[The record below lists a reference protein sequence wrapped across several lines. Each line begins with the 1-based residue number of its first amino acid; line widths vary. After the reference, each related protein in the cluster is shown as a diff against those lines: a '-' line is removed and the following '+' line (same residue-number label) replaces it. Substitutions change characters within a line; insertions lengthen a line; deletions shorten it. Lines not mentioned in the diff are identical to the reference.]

1 MKRNILAR
9 RAASAALAA
18 CMMFSLSAPA
28 LAESTDALLQQS
40 TAAKSAVSVLDEEN
54 GMTEEPVYDEMNL
67 NRGSITV
74 YIGDDGKQY
83 AKQGDNEAQQRGN
96 LSITTDGSQTHNTIT
111 IKGGTMGAKVTL
123 SNVNIETTSDAA
135 VSVSGNVEL
144 VIAGTNTLQS
154 GPKHAGVEKA
164 DDNGTLTISGFGTL
178 NAYGGESGAGIGGAR
193 NKNASNIVIE
203 GGTIEANGGTWG
215 AGIGGGQ
222 SAAGQNITI
231 RDGNVTAIPGGEA
244 AGIGGGYQGSGKN
257 ITIEGGTVYSRSGG
271 GSGPVAAIGGGRVSG
286 KGENIQITGGN
297 VTLKTVDAD
306 DIYIGNGQ
314 QEAEIDPSKLLG
326 TITKLDKDDNQV
338 GEIVQYFKIKINDTP
353 VTRKNYT
360 DILGNGTLYY
370 DIEEKILKLNDGQ
383 FINGALTITAPEDV
397 SIDLEADASH
407 VVNGDLTVNG
417 AKDVK
422 VTKLKGDDAA
432 EGAIVAINGK
442 AEISCSGDVILK
454 NLGGSSYCGRNLTSN
469 GLTVNGAN
477 KVTTEGS
484 IGGQAIIDCDGD
496 IKLGNEWGTTVS
508 KLTVNRADNVTVTS
522 GSVNWSIENGANIT
536 CSGTVEIKGET
547 PIEGDVKI
555 VAGKD
560 VFLECVG
567 DHDAIEITAAGK
579 VELNSYRYSY
589 SDLGKVIFT
598 QANKKPYVYFTD
610 KSSEEYKDSRITPI
624 PETIESRYL
633 CIEPRETYSIT
644 VKNGTAQVVGDTD
657 GKLPTAFAG
666 EKVTVSGNNK
676 NPSVTKFGGWKVI
689 SPESFE
695 LTEEQKN
702 TEENMT
708 FTMPASPVEL
718 KASYSF
724 PAPVVDMPVIVTGG
738 TIRVGGGESQTG
750 TVLVQ
755 PGQTVTIEANEPA
768 KENESFHHWK
778 VEKDSSKNIGII
790 EGSLGSETEKGTE
803 KIVFTMP
810 QDGVKLTAVYSI
822 PASVLRSTVTVTG
835 GTAKS
840 TLDEGSDIPAEI
852 GTTVEITATPYD
864 AEKYPGMEFVE
875 WEIKYPDSFYEKFPG
890 GIPENLQLKLDN
902 AKSAATTFEM
912 PVYPVKL
919 IAHWSAS
926 AVTDPDEPID
936 EDFGVEPAPMDT
948 TGGTIAAVAVG
959 GAAIWGGYEIATR
972 VILHDLLPEGAAIP
986 ANRGQLALLIWTEK
1000 GKPEPAAQP
1009 AFADVADADMA
1020 KAAQWC
1026 VEQGLLD
1033 AREGKFESDGW
1044 MPKFKTIEIWNKAF
1058 PKK

>member
-28 LAESTDALLQQS
+28 LAASTDALLQQS

-54 GMTEEPVYDEMNL
+54 GTEVETEYQMNL
-67 NRGSITV
+67 KYGSITV
-74 YIGDDGKQY
+74 YIGADDKQY
-83 AKQGDNEAQQRGN
+83 VQQGNNEAQQRGN
-96 LSITTDGSQTHNTIT
+96 LSITTDGGRTTNTLT
-111 IKGGTMGAKVTL
+111 IEGGTTAAKVTL
-123 SNVNIETTSDAA
+123 HNVNIDAPGAA
-135 VSVSGNVEL
+135 VSVSGDVEL
-144 VIAGTNTLQS
+144 IISGTNTLQS
-154 GPKHAGVEKA
+154 GWGHAGVEKA
-164 DDNGTLTISGFGTL
+164 DDNGTLTISGPGKL
-178 NAYGGESGAGIGGAR
+178 NAYGGQGGAGIGGAWH
-193 NKNASNIVIE
+193 KNASNIVIE
-203 GGTIEANGGTWG
+203 GGTIEAHGGNWG

-244 AGIGGGYQGSGKN
+244 AGIGGGFQGDGKN
-257 ITIEGGTVYSRSGG
+257 ITIESGTVYAESGG
-271 GSGPVAAIGGGRVSG
+271 GNGPVAAIGGGRVNG

-297 VTLKTVDAD
+297 VTVKSGTGVW
-306 DIYIGNGQ
+306 IG
-314 QEAEIDPSKLLG
+314 G
-326 TITKLDKDDNQV
+326 TN
-338 GEIVQYFKIKINDTP
+338 GEISKDSLTGA
-353 VTRKNYT
+353 VTYVNQNGNVENTANWDIMVNETAVNGVNYK
-360 DILGNGTLYY
+360 DILSDGTLCY
-370 DIEEKILKLNDGQ
+370 DIEEKTLKLKEGQ
-383 FINGALTITAPEDV
+383 FINGALIIKAPEDV
-397 SIDLEADASH
+397 SIDLEANAPN
-407 VVNGDLTVNG
+407 VVHGDLTVNG

-422 VTKLKGDDAA
+422 VTKLGGNAA
-432 EGAIVAINGK
+432 AAIEGK
-442 AEISCSGDVILK
+442 AEITCSGDVILK
-454 NLGGSSYCGRNLTSN
+454 SFGGSHGDGRNLIGN
-469 GLTVNGAN
+469 GLTVHRAN
-477 KVTTEGS
+477 TVTTEGG
-484 IGGQAIIDCDGD
+484 IGGETIINCTGD

-508 KLTVNRADNVTVTS
+508 KLMVNSANNVTMTS
-522 GSVNWSIENGANIT
+522 GSWYCLIDQGAVIK
-536 CSGTVEIKGET
+536 CSGTVIISGMSPIKG
-547 PIEGDVKI
+547 DVTI
-555 VAGKD
+555 DAGKD
-560 VFLECVG
+560 VSLEYEYNDKV
-567 DHDAIEITAAGK
+567 INIKAAGK
-579 VELNSYRYSY
+579 VELNSDSYRN
-589 SDLGKVIFT
+589 LGKVIFT
-598 QANKKPYVYFTD
+598 QAKKKPYVYFTD
-610 KSSEEYKDSRITPI
+610 QSSEYKDSRITPI
-624 PETIESRYL
+624 PETIESNYL
-633 CIEPRETYSIT
+633 RIEPRETYSIT

-666 EKVTVSGNNK
+666 EKVTVSGENR

-724 PAPVVDMPVIVTGG
+724 PAPVLDMQVTVKGG
-738 TIRVGGGESQTG
+738 TIRVGEGESQTG
-750 TVLVQ
+750 TVFVQ
-755 PGQTVTIEANEPA
+755 PGQTVTIEADEPA

-822 PASVLRSTVTVTG
+822 PASVLRSTVTVEG

-840 TLDEGSDIPAEI
+840 TLGEGGDIPAEI

-902 AKSAATTFEM
+902 AKSATTTFEM

-926 AVTDPDEPID
+926 AVTDPDEPLD
-936 EDFGVEPAPMDT
+936 PDFGVEPAPMDT

-972 VILHDLLPEGAAIP
+972 VILHNLLPEGAAIP

-1009 AFADVADADMA
+1009 AFADITDAEQA